1 MSMADEAGA
10 GPSVAVPARLV
21 TAGENEL
28 YDQLEALAPGKPL
41 SFWRIALIRLKRDKL
56 TLAAFAVLGII
67 GLLAIFAGVVS
78 EHLLGVDPNA
88 TELLATFEGPSAE
101 HWLGTDQ
108 LGRDQL
114 ARLLYGARI
123 SLSIG
128 VFGTLV
134 AIILGV
140 LIGVSAG
147 YFGGRVDDGIMWFI
161 NTVSSIPAFFLL
173 LIVAAL
179 FQLTPVSLVLL
190 FGLLGWIGAARI
202 VRGQVFSVKERE
214 YIIASKALGSSELSI
229 MLRHIIPNV
238 IPILII
244 VTVRDI
250 GILILSESAL
260 SFLGLG
266 VQPPTATWGSML
278 SKAQQYFRLGPHLV
292 VFPGVMITI
301 TVLCL
306 YLIGDG
312 LRDALD
318 PRLR

>member
-1 MSMADEAGA
+1 MTTSQEAE
-10 GPSVAVPARLV
+10 PRP
-21 TAGENEL
+21 TIE
-28 YDQLEALAPGKPL
+28 LAPGRARAEGMDRWGAMATTEPM
-41 SFWRIALIRLKRDKL
+41 SFWRFALLQLKRDKL
-56 TLAAFAVLGII
+56 TLAAFGVLG
-67 GLLAIFAGVVS
+67 LVALMAIFAGVIS
-78 EHLLGVDPNA
+78 EQILGVEPNS

-114 ARLLYGARI
+114 SRLLYGARI

-128 VFGTLV
+128 VLGTLV

-140 LIGVSAG
+140 LIGTSAG

-161 NTVSSIPAFFLL
+161 NTVSSIPTFFLL
-173 LIVAAL
+173 LIVAAI
-179 FQLTPVSLVLL
+179 FQLSPASLILL

-214 YIIASKALGSSELSI
+214 YVMAARALGSTDWKI
-229 MLRHIIPNV
+229 MFRHILPNV
-238 IPILII
+238 VPILII

-266 VQPPTATWGSML
+266 VQPPTATWGNML

-292 VFPGVMITI
+292 IFPGVLITI
-301 TVLCL
+301 TVLSL

-318 PRLR
+318 PRLRSS

>member
-1 MSMADEAGA
+1 MTTSQEAESSPPTVMLPPGRAKEAKNDRWGSMATTE
-10 GPSVAVPARLV
+10 PM
-21 TAGENEL
+21 
-28 YDQLEALAPGKPL
+28 
-41 SFWRIALIRLKRDKL
+41 SFWRFALIQLKRDKL
-56 TLAAFAVLGII
+56 TILAFGVLAII
-67 GLLAIFAGVVS
+67 ALMAIFAGVIS
-78 EHLLGVDPNA
+78 EYVLGVDPNA

-114 ARLLYGARI
+114 SRLLYGARI

-128 VFGTLV
+128 VLGTLV
-134 AIILGV
+134 AITLGV
-140 LIGVSAG
+140 LIGTSAG

-161 NTVSSIPAFFLL
+161 NTVSSIPQFFLL

-179 FQLTPVSLVLL
+179 FQLSPASLVLL

-214 YIIASKALGSSELSI
+214 YIMAARALGSTDLRI
-229 MLRHIIPNV
+229 MFRHILPNV

-278 SKAQQYFRLGPHLV
+278 SKSQQYFRLGPHLV
-292 VFPGVMITI
+292 VFPGVLITI
-301 TVLCL
+301 TVLSL

-318 PRLR
+318 PRLRQ

>member
-1 MSMADEAGA
+1 MTTSHEADAGSVVTLPPGRAQEEETDRWGSMA
-10 GPSVAVPARLV
+10 
-21 TAGENEL
+21 TAE
-28 YDQLEALAPGKPL
+28 PM
-41 SFWRIALIRLKRDKL
+41 SFWRFAVIQLKRDKL
-56 TLAAFAVLGII
+56 TIIAFGVLGII
-67 GLLAIFAGVVS
+67 ALMAIFSGVIS
-78 EHLLGVDPNA
+78 EHVLGVDPNA

-114 ARLLYGARI
+114 SRLLYGARI

-128 VFGTLV
+128 ILGTLV
-134 AIILGV
+134 AITLGM
-140 LIGVSAG
+140 LIGTSAG
-147 YFGGRVDDGIMWFI
+147 YFGGRVDDLIMWFI
-161 NTVSSIPAFFLL
+161 NTVSSIPQFFLL

-179 FQLTPVSLVLL
+179 FELSPAALVLL

-214 YIIASKALGSSELSI
+214 YIMAARALGSTDLRI
-229 MLRHIIPNV
+229 MFRHILPNV

-250 GILILSESAL
+250 GILILAESAL

-278 SKAQQYFRLGPHLV
+278 SKSQQYFRLGPHLV
-292 VFPGVMITI
+292 VFPGVLITI
-301 TVLCL
+301 TVLSL

-318 PRLR
+318 PRLRQ

>member
-1 MSMADEAGA
+1 MASPEAEVEPTITLPRSSAAEEYTDRWGSIYA
-10 GPSVAVPARLV
+10 AEP
-21 TAGENEL
+21 E
-28 YDQLEALAPGKPL
+28 
-41 SFWRIALIRLKRDKL
+41 SFWWSALRQLRRDKL
-56 TLAAFAVLGII
+56 TLLAFAVLGLIA
-67 GLLAIFAGVVS
+67 LMAIFAGVIS
-78 EHLLGVDPNA
+78 EHILGVNPNA
-88 TELLATFEGPSAE
+88 TELLATFEGPSRE

-108 LGRDQL
+108 IGRDQL
-114 ARLLYGARI
+114 SRLLYGARI

-128 VFGTLV
+128 VLGTAV
-134 AIILGV
+134 AISLGV
-140 LIGVSAG
+140 LIGISAG
-147 YFGGRVDDGIMWFI
+147 YFGGRVDDAIMWFI
-161 NTVSSIPAFFLL
+161 NTVSSIPTFFLL

-179 FQLTPVSLVLL
+179 FRLSPASLVLL

-202 VRGQVFSVKERE
+202 VRGQVFSIKERE
-214 YIIASKALGSSELSI
+214 YVLAARAMGSTDFRI
-229 MLRHIIPNV
+229 MLRHILPNV
-238 IPILII
+238 VSILII

-278 SKAQQYFRLGPHLV
+278 SKSQQYFRLGPHLV
-292 VFPGVMITI
+292 IFPGLLITF
-301 TVLCL
+301 TVLSL

>member
-1 MSMADEAGA
+1 MTTSHEAEAGPALALPSGRAQEEGADRWGSMA
-10 GPSVAVPARLV
+10 
-21 TAGENEL
+21 TAE
-28 YDQLEALAPGKPL
+28 PM
-41 SFWRIALIRLKRDKL
+41 SFWRFALIQLRRDRL
-56 TLAAFAVLGII
+56 TLLAFAVLGVIA
-67 GLLAIFAGVVS
+67 LMAIFAGVIS
-78 EHLLGVDPNA
+78 EHVLGVDPNA

-128 VFGTLV
+128 VLGTLV
-134 AIILGV
+134 AIVLGV
-140 LIGVSAG
+140 LIGTSAG

-161 NTVSSIPAFFLL
+161 NTVSSIPTFFLL

-179 FQLTPVSLVLL
+179 FQLSPASLVLL

-214 YIIASKALGSSELSI
+214 YIMAARALGSTDFKI
-229 MLRHIIPNV
+229 MVRHILPNV
-238 IPILII
+238 VPILII

-292 VFPGVMITI
+292 VFPGVLITI
-301 TVLCL
+301 TVLSL

>member
-1 MSMADEAGA
+1 MNRWGAMA
-10 GPSVAVPARLV
+10 
-21 TAGENEL
+21 TAE
-28 YDQLEALAPGKPL
+28 PM
-41 SFWRIALIRLKRDKL
+41 SFWRFALLQLKRDRL
-56 TLAAFAVLGII
+56 TLVAFGVLGLV
-67 GLLAIFAGVVS
+67 GLMAIFAGVIS
-78 EHLLGVDPNA
+78 EQILGVDPNS

-114 ARLLYGARI
+114 SRLLYGARI

-128 VFGTLV
+128 ILGTLV

-140 LIGVSAG
+140 LIGTSAG

-161 NTVSSIPAFFLL
+161 NTVSSIPTFFLL
-173 LIVAAL
+173 LIVAAI
-179 FQLTPVSLVLL
+179 FQLSPASLILL

-214 YIIASKALGSSELSI
+214 YIMAARALGSTDMKI
-229 MLRHIIPNV
+229 MFRHILPNV
-238 IPILII
+238 VPILII

-266 VQPPTATWGSML
+266 VQPPTATWGNML

-292 VFPGVMITI
+292 VFPGVLITI
-301 TVLCL
+301 TVLSL

-318 PRLR
+318 PRLHSS

>member
-1 MSMADEAGA
+1 MTTSHEAEAG
-10 GPSVAVPARLV
+10 SAVTLPARQV
-21 TAGENEL
+21 QDEHTDRWGAMASEE
-28 YDQLEALAPGKPL
+28 PMT
-41 SFWRIALIRLKRDKL
+41 FWRYAVIQLKRDKL
-56 TLAAFAVLGII
+56 TLLAFAVLGVIA
-67 GLLAIFAGVVS
+67 LMAIFAGVFS
-78 EHLLGVDPNA
+78 EHVLGVEPNA

-114 ARLLYGARI
+114 SRLLYGARI

-128 VFGTLV
+128 ILGTLV
-134 AIILGV
+134 AITLGI
-140 LIGVSAG
+140 LIGTSAG

-161 NTVSSIPAFFLL
+161 NTVSSIPQFFLL
-173 LIVAAL
+173 LIVAAI
-179 FQLTPVSLVLL
+179 FQLSPSSLIIL

-214 YIIASKALGSSELSI
+214 YIMAARSLGSTDFKI
-229 MLRHIIPNV
+229 MLRHILPNV

-278 SKAQQYFRLGPHLV
+278 SKSQQYFRLGPHLV
-292 VFPGVMITI
+292 VFPGVLI
-301 TVLCL
+301 TVTVLSL

-318 PRLR
+318 PRLKQ

>member
-1 MSMADEAGA
+1 M
-10 GPSVAVPARLV
+10 
-21 TAGENEL
+21 
-28 YDQLEALAPGKPL
+28 
-41 SFWRIALIRLKRDKL
+41 SFWRFALLQLKRDKL
-56 TLAAFAVLGII
+56 TLAAFGVLG
-67 GLLAIFAGVVS
+67 LVALMAIFAGVIS
-78 EHLLGVDPNA
+78 EQILGVDPNS
-88 TELLATFEGPSAE
+88 TELLVTFEGPSTE

-114 ARLLYGARI
+114 SRLLYGARI

-128 VFGTLV
+128 VLGTLV

-140 LIGVSAG
+140 LIGTSAG

-161 NTVSSIPAFFLL
+161 NTVSSIPTFFLL
-173 LIVAAL
+173 LIVAAI
-179 FQLTPVSLVLL
+179 FQLSPASLILL

-214 YIIASKALGSSELSI
+214 YIMAARALGSTDWKI
-229 MLRHIIPNV
+229 MFRHILPNV
-238 IPILII
+238 VPILII

-266 VQPPTATWGSML
+266 VQPPTATWGNML

-292 VFPGVMITI
+292 IFPGMLITI
-301 TVLCL
+301 TVLSL

-318 PRLR
+318 PRLHTS

>member
-1 MSMADEAGA
+1 MSLADDAG
-10 GPSVAVPARLV
+10 AVPAQLV
-21 TAGENEL
+21 TPGGNEL
-28 YDQLEALAPGKPL
+28 YDQLEALATSKPL
-41 SFWRIALIRLKRDKL
+41 SFWRIAFIRLKRDKL
-56 TLAAFAVLGII
+56 TLFAFAILGLV
-67 GLLAIFAGVVS
+67 GLMAIFAGVIS
-78 EHLLGVDPNA
+78 EHILGVNPNA
-88 TELLATFEGPSAE
+88 TELMATFQGPSAE

-114 ARLLYGARI
+114 SRLLYGARI
-123 SLSIG
+123 SLGIG
-128 VFGTLV
+128 IFGTLV
-134 AIILGV
+134 AIVLGV
-140 LIGVSAG
+140 LVGVTAG
-147 YFGGRVDDGIMWFI
+147 YFGGRVDDVIMWFI

-214 YIIASKALGSSELSI
+214 YIMASKALGSSELAI
-229 MLRHIIPNV
+229 MLQHIVPNV

>member
-1 MSMADEAGA
+1 
-10 GPSVAVPARLV
+10 
-21 TAGENEL
+21 
-28 YDQLEALAPGKPL
+28 L
-41 SFWRIALIRLKRDKL
+41 S
-56 TLAAFAVLGII
+56 
-67 GLLAIFAGVVS
+67 
-78 EHLLGVDPNA
+78 
-88 TELLATFEGPSAE
+88 
-101 HWLGTDQ
+101 
-108 LGRDQL
+108 
-114 ARLLYGARI
+114 RLLYGARI

-128 VFGTLV
+128 VLGTLV

-140 LIGVSAG
+140 LIGTSAG

-161 NTVSSIPAFFLL
+161 NTVSSIPTFFLL
-173 LIVAAL
+173 LIVAAI
-179 FQLTPVSLVLL
+179 FQLSPASLILL

-214 YIIASKALGSSELSI
+214 YIMAARALGSTDWKI
-229 MLRHIIPNV
+229 MFRHILPNV
-238 IPILII
+238 VPILII

-266 VQPPTATWGSML
+266 VQPPTATWGNML

-292 VFPGVMITI
+292 VFPGVLITI
-301 TVLCL
+301 TVLSL

-318 PRLR
+318 PRLRSS